1 MIRFDPMEVEA
12 ARQGDRAALEAVV
25 RAAERPVYNLAMRML
40 AHPTDAEDATQEI
53 LIKIITS
60 LGALREI
67 NAAGGWAMRIA
78 CRHLVNSRRRSR
90 VEAMRMSFQG
100 FAEDLDNGMSAY
112 ADSEPMDAET
122 KLAIEEVKVGCT
134 LAMLTCLNR
143 TLRIAYLLGDVFELT
158 DTEAASVL
166 EITPATYRQRLRRGR
181 SAVKNF
187 VLSTCGN
194 ASEKAACRCEKRVA
208 SAEASGRIVRGRSLY
223 RSAQN
228 HQKVLPD
235 LQTYVRELEEGR
247 RAAALLRSNPDF
259 TSNVSDLVLS
269 TIDSERASPE
279 GQRGALD

>member
-1 MIRFDPMEVEA
+1 MIRFDPIEVEA
-12 ARQGDRAALEAVV
+12 ARQGDRAALAAVI

-40 AHPTDAEDATQEI
+40 AHPADAEDATQEI
-53 LIKIITS
+53 LIKIITN
-60 LGALREI
+60 LGGLHEI

-112 ADSEPMDAET
+112 AESEPMDAET

-181 SAVKNF
+181 GAVKKF

-194 ASEKAACRCEKRVA
+194 VSEKAACRCERRVA
-208 SAEASGRIVRGRSLY
+208 SAEASGRIVRGQSLY
-223 RSAQN
+223 GLAKDSQGR
-228 HQKVLPD
+228 LPD
-235 LQTYVRELEEGR
+235 LRAKVRKLEEGR
-247 RAAALLRSNPDF
+247 RAAALLRTNPDF

-269 TIDSERASPE
+269 TIDSDRASPE
-279 GQRGALD
+279 GLRGTLD